1 MSLTMLPP
9 SRAGVPASPAHRDR
23 FVDILRVFGMVLVVV
38 QHWTMPVL
46 VYADGRLSTGN
57 ALAGVPLIT
66 WISQVMPLVFFAG
79 GAANAMSWRSA
90 RNKGR
95 TSGLWVAG
103 RLRRLA
109 WPVLPLAFVWLPLPY
124 ILGAFDVPEQPVAV
138 AARTVG
144 QLLWFLAVYLLAV
157 VTTPY
162 LSRQPAGRVLPALAA
177 GAVLVDVVR
186 FSGVEQAGYLNVLF
200 VWLAVHQVGFLYAE
214 GRLEWLRGGRALAL
228 SVAGFGMVTGMVA
241 AGPYPP
247 HMIGMPGAVSNMAP
261 PSACML
267 ALFVGQLGLAM
278 LLRPTLNRIARG
290 GRVDT
295 LLRVLAPRMMTLY
308 LWHMTALVIVSGIA
322 ILGFGADT
330 PEVGT
335 ASWWARIPLWL
346 AALTVVLLALVGLFG
361 RMEEPPGTASARIV
375 VVGTLMIGA
384 GLTTLMVTGF
394 TVGLLPPL
402 ATCVLI
408 AGLLVL
414 TRRGA
419 AWSGNPAPAVPVRDP
434 ATASGALPG

>member
-9 SRAGVPASPAHRDR
+9 SRTGVPPSPAHRDR

-46 VYADGRLSTGN
+46 AYADGRLSTGN
-57 ALAGVPLIT
+57 ALAAVPLVT

-79 GAANAMSWRSA
+79 GAANAISWRSA
-90 RNKGR
+90 DRKGQAP
-95 TSGLWVAG
+95 GLWVAR

-124 ILGAFDVPEQPVAV
+124 VLAAVGVPAQPVEV

-157 VTTPY
+157 VATPY
-162 LSRQPAGRVLPALAA
+162 LTRMRAGLVLPVMAA

-186 FSGVEQAGYLNVLF
+186 FSGLEQAGYLNVLF

-214 GRLEWLRGGRALAL
+214 GRLEWLSGRRALAL
-228 SVAGFGMVTGMVA
+228 AAAGFGMVAGLVA
-241 AGPYPP
+241 AGPYPAS
-247 HMIGMPGAVSNMAP
+247 MIGMPGAVSNMAP

-267 ALFVGQLGLAM
+267 ALFAGQLGLAM
-278 LLRPTLNRIARG
+278 LLRPALNRLCRTPLT
-290 GRVDT
+290 DS
-295 LLRVLAPRMMTLY
+295 LLTVLAPRMMTLY
-308 LWHMTALVIVSGIA
+308 LWHMTALVTVAGIV
-322 ILGFGADT
+322 LVGFGADM
-330 PEVGT
+330 PDAGT
-335 ASWWARIPLWL
+335 SSWWARLPLWL

-361 RMEEPPGTASARIV
+361 RLEEPRGAASARLV

-384 GLTTLMVTGF
+384 ALTTLMITGF
-394 TVGLLPPL
+394 AVGVLPPL

-414 TRRGA
+414 SR
-419 AWSGNPAPAVPVRDP
+419 SGTAAVPSR
-434 ATASGALPG
+434 SGVAAVPPRR